1 MNSFFKKMLATACGA
16 SLLFSL
22 SSCTTTEDTVSDDSQ
37 KLTLEIMQ
45 DWCDEAGT
53 GFFEGFKLRDKNMM
67 KNYMPSSAATDFSSS
82 FDEFFEVQ
90 NRKVW
95 LEDFYV
101 DYLEGAQVV
110 SGTFLSDGQNVTME
124 YSIVI
129 ADYSTGNRN
138 WLLLYD
144 VTLEYGIDLENEC
157 ADILNPEV
165 VFDLY
170 NDMSNDYTT
179 HVAATLVN
187 TTDDFDI
194 SDYYYDED
202 LGVYIE
208 RDSNTT
214 NTNTTV
220 DETTGSS
227 SDSSTTTE
235 TTEPVATSDDIDDET
250 ETTETTLQGD

>member
-101 DYLEGAQVV
+101 DYLEGA
-110 SGTFLSDGQNVTME
+110 
-124 YSIVI
+124 
-129 ADYSTGNRN
+129 
-138 WLLLYD
+138 
-144 VTLEYGIDLENEC
+144 
-157 ADILNPEV
+157 
-165 VFDLY
+165 
-170 NDMSNDYTT
+170 
-179 HVAATLVN
+179 
-187 TTDDFDI
+187 
-194 SDYYYDED
+194 
-202 LGVYIE
+202 
-208 RDSNTT
+208 
-214 NTNTTV
+214 
-220 DETTGSS
+220 
-227 SDSSTTTE
+227 
-235 TTEPVATSDDIDDET
+235 
-250 ETTETTLQGD
+250 